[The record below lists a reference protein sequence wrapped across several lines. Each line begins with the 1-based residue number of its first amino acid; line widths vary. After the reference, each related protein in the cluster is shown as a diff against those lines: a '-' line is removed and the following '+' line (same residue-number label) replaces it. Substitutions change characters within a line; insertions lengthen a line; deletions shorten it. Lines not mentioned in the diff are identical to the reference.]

1 MIWRTKFIMTLSTT
15 KTLNHSNTN
24 ILAIKMKNI
33 NYLFKPTVFFL
44 LLTLSFA
51 HTSYSQEVIDKVV
64 AVVGG
69 DMILA
74 SDIEQEVMRLKM
86 QGSLP
91 EGDAKCE
98 ILDQLL
104 IQKLL
109 LNQSK
114 IDSLSANEAA
124 IESEIERR
132 LRYFVNQI
140 GSERALENYFH
151 KTMYEIKDD
160 LREVIRE
167 QQLTQQMRQKVV
179 EKITVTPSE
188 VKRFYKT
195 LPSDSLPL
203 IPEQYELQEIS
214 MYPPSSSQAK
224 FQVKEKLLDL
234 RSRIL
239 KGERFS
245 SLAMAYSEDLASA
258 KKGGELGFR
267 SRDELVKSFADVA
280 FSLADG
286 QVSQIV
292 ESEYG
297 FHIIQMIEKRNNQV
311 NVRHILL
318 KPQFSS
324 DMLVEAQSKLDS
336 IANLIKRDSL
346 TFEKASAIYSEDKKS
361 RYNGGLVVN
370 PANNTKY
377 FEKEQL
383 QPSDYY
389 VIKQLKKGE
398 VSTPFESRDDH
409 ANVIFKII
417 KIKDIVPS
425 HKANLTDDY
434 NIIQG
439 ITKQSRE
446 QEVFLNWIK
455 EKQKTTYIKIDP
467 EYKGC
472 VFKTE
477 GWIK

>member
-1 MIWRTKFIMTLSTT
+1 MKKNNFLIKTT
-15 KTLNHSNTN
+15 
-24 ILAIKMKNI
+24 
-33 NYLFKPTVFFL
+33 VL
-44 LLTLSFA
+44 LLLFSFNFIRS
-51 HTSYSQEVIDKVV
+51 TFSQEVIDKVI

-69 DMILA
+69 DMILS

-91 EGDAKCE
+91 EGDVKCQ
-98 ILDQLL
+98 ILEQLL
-104 IQKLL
+104 VQKLL

-114 IDSLSANEAA
+114 VDSLTPNVAVIENE
-124 IESEIERR
+124 IDRR
-132 LRYFVNQI
+132 LKYFVNQI
-140 GSERALENYFH
+140 GSEKALENYFH
-151 KTMYEIKDD
+151 KSMYEIKDD

-179 EKITVTPSE
+179 DKITVTPSE
-188 VKRFYKT
+188 IKRFYKT
-195 LPSDSLPL
+195 VPSDSLPI

-214 MYPPSSSQAK
+214 MYPPSSAEAK
-224 FQVKEKLLDL
+224 FRVKEKLLDL

-245 SLAMAYSEDLASA
+245 MLAMAYSEDLGSA

-267 SRDELVKSFADVA
+267 TRDEFVKSFSDVA
-280 FSLADG
+280 FNLADG

-292 ESEYG
+292 ETEYG

-324 DMLVEAQSKLDS
+324 DMLLEAQNKLDS
-336 IANLIKRDSL
+336 IATLIKKDSL
-346 TFEKASAIYSEDKKS
+346 SFEKACIKYSEDKKS
-361 RYNGGLVVN
+361 KMNGGLVVN
-370 PANNTKY
+370 SANNSKY

-389 VIKQLKKGE
+389 VIKELKKGG
-398 VSTPFESRDDH
+398 VSAPFESRDEH

-425 HKANLTDDY
+425 HKANLNDDY
-434 NIIQG
+434 DTIQEM
-439 ITKQSRE
+439 TKQSRE
-446 QEVFLNWIK
+446 QEVFMQWVKDKLK
-455 EKQKTTYIKIDP
+455 VTYIKIDP

-472 VFKTE
+472 SFKTE

>member
-1 MIWRTKFIMTLSTT
+1 
-15 KTLNHSNTN
+15 
-24 ILAIKMKNI
+24 MKNI
-33 NYLFKPTVFFL
+33 NNLFKPTVLLL
-44 LLTLSFA
+44 LLTFLSVRPIF
-51 HTSYSQEVIDKVV
+51 SQEVIDNVI

-69 DMILA
+69 DMILK

-86 QGSLP
+86 QGGLP
-91 EGDAKCE
+91 EGDVKCE
-98 ILDQLL
+98 ILEQIL

-109 LNQSK
+109 LHQSR
-114 IDSLSANEAA
+114 IDSIQPNDGA

-140 GSERALENYFH
+140 GSEKALENYFH
-151 KTMYEIKDD
+151 KTLYEIKSD
-160 LREVIRE
+160 LRDVIKE
-167 QQLTQQMRQKVV
+167 QQLTQQMKQKVV
-179 EKITVTPSE
+179 EKILVTPSE
-188 VKRFYKT
+188 VKSFYKT
-195 LPSDSLPL
+195 IPFDSLPI
-203 IPEQYELQEIS
+203 IPSQYVLREIAI
-214 MYPPSSSQAK
+214 YPPSSAQAK
-224 FQVKEKLLDL
+224 FRVKEKLLDI

-245 SLAMAYSEDLASA
+245 MLAMAYSEDLASA

-267 SRDELVKSFADVA
+267 SRDELVKSFADAA
-280 FSLADG
+280 FNLADG

-297 FHIIQMIEKRNNQV
+297 FHIIQMIEKKNNQV

-318 KPQFSS
+318 KPQFTS
-324 DMLVEAQSKLDS
+324 DMLIEAQNKLDS
-336 IANLIKRDSL
+336 IANLIKKDSL
-346 TFEKASAIYSEDKKS
+346 TFAKACAYYSEDKKS
-361 RYNGGLVVN
+361 KMNGGLVVN
-370 PANNTKY
+370 STNNTKY

-389 VIKQLKKGE
+389 VIKELKKGQ
-398 VSTPFESRDDH
+398 VSAPFESRDDK

-417 KIKDIVPS
+417 KIEDIIPS

-434 NIIQG
+434 NIIQT

-446 QEVFLNWIK
+446 NDVFMKWVK
-455 EKQKTTYIKIDP
+455 EKQKITYIKIDP

-472 VFKTE
+472 KFKSE

>member
-1 MIWRTKFIMTLSTT
+1 
-15 KTLNHSNTN
+15 
-24 ILAIKMKNI
+24 MKNI
-33 NYLFKPTVFFL
+33 NKLLKPTVLLL
-44 LLTLSFA
+44 LLTFSLVRTTF
-51 HTSYSQEVIDKVV
+51 SQEVIDKVI

-69 DMILA
+69 DMILK

-86 QGSLP
+86 QGGLP
-91 EGDAKCE
+91 EGDVKC
-98 ILDQLL
+98 QLLEQIL

-109 LNQSK
+109 LHQSK
-114 IDSLSANEAA
+114 IDSISPNDAA
-124 IESEIERR
+124 IEGEIDRR

-140 GSERALENYFH
+140 GSEKALESYFH
-151 KTMYEIKDD
+151 KTIYVIKED

-188 VKRFYKT
+188 VKLFYKT
-195 LPSDSLPL
+195 IPADSLPL
-203 IPEQYELQEIS
+203 IPEQYVLREIT
-214 MYPPSSSQAK
+214 MYPPSSAEAK
-224 FQVKEKLLDL
+224 FRVKEKLLDI

-245 SLAMAYSEDLASA
+245 MLAMAYSEDLASA

-267 SRDELVKSFADVA
+267 TRDELVKSFADAA
-280 FSLADG
+280 FNLAEG

-324 DMLVEAQSKLDS
+324 DMLIEAQNKLDS
-336 IANLIKRDSL
+336 IAKLIKTDSL
-346 TFEKASAIYSEDKKS
+346 TFEKACAYYSEDKKS
-361 RYNGGLVVN
+361 RMNGGLVVN
-370 PANNTKY
+370 PATNTKY

-389 VIKQLKKGE
+389 VIKELKKGM
-398 VSTPFESRDDH
+398 VSVSFESRDDK

-417 KIKDIVPS
+417 RIENIIPA
-425 HKANLTDDY
+425 HKANLIDDY
-434 NIIQG
+434 NIIQEM
-439 ITKQSRE
+439 TKRSRE
-446 QEVFLNWIK
+446 NDIFMNWVK
-455 EKQKTTYIKIDP
+455 EKQKVTYIKIDP
-467 EYKGC
+467 DYKGC
-472 VFKTE
+472 VFQSD